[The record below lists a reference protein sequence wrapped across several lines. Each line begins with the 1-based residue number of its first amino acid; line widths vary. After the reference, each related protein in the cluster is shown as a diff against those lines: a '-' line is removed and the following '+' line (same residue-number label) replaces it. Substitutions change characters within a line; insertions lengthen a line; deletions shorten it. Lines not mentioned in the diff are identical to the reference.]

1 MVSCVFSAKAIHQ
14 MVKIF
19 GLFQSLFFNIF
30 LPVLLEVASAVR
42 DGQEGIKGQHPET
55 ESLFGCG
62 EPVSTVGTA
71 TASWA
76 GETQL
81 LLWYLKVPKDI
92 NRTEE
97 GGVTY
102 N

>member
-1 MVSCVFSAKAIHQ
+1 MVRT
-14 MVKIF
+14 F

-30 LPVLLEVASAVR
+30 LSVLLEVASAER
-42 DGQEGIKGQHPET
+42 DGQEGIKGQHHPET

-62 EPVSTVGTA
+62 EAVSTVGTA

-81 LLWYLKVPKDI
+81 LLWYLKVPKTI

-97 GGVTY
+97 EGVTY

>member
-1 MVSCVFSAKAIHQ
+1 
-14 MVKIF
+14 MVKTF
-19 GLFQSLFFNIF
+19 GHFQSLFFSVF

-42 DGQEGIKGQHPET
+42 DGQEGIKAQLLLET

-62 EPVSTVGTA
+62 EPVSTAGTA

-81 LLWYLKVPKDI
+81 PFC
-92 NRTEE
+92 
-97 GGVTY
+97 
-102 N
+102 

>member
-1 MVSCVFSAKAIHQ
+1 MVET
-14 MVKIF
+14 F
-19 GLFQSLFFNIF
+19 GHFQSLFFSIF
-30 LPVLLEVASAVR
+30 LPVLLEVASAAR
-42 DGQEGIKGQHPET
+42 DGQEGIKGQLHPET

-62 EPVSTVGTA
+62 EPVSTVGIA

-81 LLWYLKVPKDI
+81 LFCYLKVPKTI

-97 GGVTY
+97 EGVTY